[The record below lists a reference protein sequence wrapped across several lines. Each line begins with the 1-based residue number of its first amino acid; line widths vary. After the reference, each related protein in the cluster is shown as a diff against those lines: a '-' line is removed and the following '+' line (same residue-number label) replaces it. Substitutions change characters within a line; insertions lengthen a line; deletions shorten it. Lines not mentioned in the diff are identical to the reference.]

1 MLSIRNLGFSYNKN
15 KVFKGINF
23 DVYEGQCFVLTG
35 ASGSGKST
43 LLKIINGIIPE
54 VNDGEITGEIKLD
67 EQILNDVSITD
78 RSTYISTVFQNPKT
92 QFYCVEST
100 DELAFPLEN
109 RNTPKEAI
117 IKSIEEYTGL
127 LNTEKLLNRNIFSL
141 SGGEK
146 QLMAITSVMTMDNKV
161 YLFDEPSSSLD
172 HKSIELLKK
181 AIIELKKRKKVV
193 IIAEH
198 RLYYLIDILDSMGVL
213 SNSRMEFFQKTEL
226 DNKKIQEL
234 QNKYLLRSTKE
245 INKRDLARKQY
256 NKIHLLNKEKMA
268 ETSDMVLKC
277 DNFIQDFKAN
287 KIIDIKSL
295 NFSNEIYFIIGENG
309 VGKSTFIKKLARLI
323 KGTGKSFYK
332 EKEIKRPYNFI
343 SMVMQ
348 DVNYQIFTESVW
360 KEISIVSDD
369 DKKKRRVLED
379 LRLYDKKDAHPQYL
393 SGGEKQR
400 LMIALAIVSNKPIV
414 VLDEPTSGLCKEQM
428 MTIISYLKKMK
439 NEGKIV
445 IVITHDYELID
456 ECGGVIY
463 EFLKKR

>member
-15 KVFKGINF
+15 KVFKGIDF

-117 IKSIEEYTGL
+117 IKSIEEYTRL

-213 SNSRMEFFQKTEL
+213 SNSRMEFFQKKEL

-428 MTIISYLKKMK
+428 MTIISSLKKMK

>member
-1 MLSIRNLGFSYNKN
+1 MLSVRNLGVSYNSN
-15 KVFKGINF
+15 KVFKELNF

-54 VNDGEITGEIKLD
+54 INDGEVTGEIKLD
-67 EQILNDVSITD
+67 GRTLNDKSIAD
-78 RSTYISTVFQNPKT
+78 RSAYVSTVFQNPKT

-109 RNTPKEAI
+109 RNIPKETI
-117 IKSIEEYTGL
+117 IKSIEEYTRL
-127 LNTEKLLNRNIFSL
+127 LDTEKLLNRNIFSL

-146 QLMAITSVMTMDNKV
+146 QLIAITSVMTMDNKV

-181 AIIELKKRKKVV
+181 AIIELKKQKKIV

-198 RLYYLIDILDSMGVL
+198 RLYYLIDILDSMGIL
-213 SNSRMEFFQKTEL
+213 SNSGMEFFHKKEL
-226 DNKKIQEL
+226 DNKRLQEL
-234 QNKYLLRSTKE
+234 QNKYLLRRTKE
-245 INKRDLARKQY
+245 IDKRDLVKKQY
-256 NKIHLLNKEKMA
+256 SKIPLLSKEKMA
-268 ETSDMVLKC
+268 ETSDTVLKC
-277 DNFIQDFKAN
+277 ENFIQNFKAN
-287 KIIDIKSL
+287 KIIDIKSI

-309 VGKSTFIKKLARLI
+309 VGKSTFIKKLAKLI
-323 KGTGKSFYK
+323 KGKGKSFYK
-332 EKEIKRPYNFI
+332 KKEIKRSYNYI

-360 KEISIVSDD
+360 REISIVSDD
-369 DKKKRRVLED
+369 DEKKRRVLED
-379 LRLYDKKDAHPQYL
+379 LSLYDKKDAHPQSL

-400 LMIALAIVSNKPIV
+400 LMIALAIVSDKPIV
-414 VLDEPTSGLCKEQM
+414 ILDEPTSGLCKEQM
-428 MTIISYLKKMK
+428 MTIIKYLQKMK
-439 NEGKIV
+439 NERKTV
-445 IVITHDYELID
+445 IVVTHDYELID

-463 EFLKKR
+463 EFAKQ

>member
-1 MLSIRNLGFSYNKN
+1 MLSVRNLGFSYNSN
-15 KVFKGINF
+15 KVFKELNF

-54 VNDGEITGEIKLD
+54 INDGEVTGEIKLD
-67 EQILNDVSITD
+67 GRTLNDKGIAD
-78 RSTYISTVFQNPKT
+78 RSAYVSTVFQNPKT

-109 RNTPKEAI
+109 RNIPKEAI
-117 IKSIEEYTGL
+117 IKSIEEYTRL
-127 LNTEKLLNRNIFSL
+127 LDTEKLLNRNIFSL

-181 AIIELKKRKKVV
+181 AIIELKKKKKII

-198 RLYYLIDILDSMGVL
+198 RLYYLIDILDSIGIL
-213 SNSRMEFFQKTEL
+213 SNSGIEFFQKKEL
-226 DNKKIQEL
+226 DNKRLQEF
-234 QNKYLLRSTKE
+234 QNKYLLRRTKE
-245 INKRDLARKQY
+245 INKEDLAKKQY
-256 NKIHLLNKEKMA
+256 RKIHLLSKEKMA

-277 DNFIQDFKAN
+277 DNFIQNFKAN

-309 VGKSTFIKKLARLI
+309 VGKSTFIKKLAKLI
-323 KGTGKSFYK
+323 KGKGKSFYK
-332 EKEIKRPYNFI
+332 KKEIKRSYNYI

-360 KEISIVSDD
+360 REISIVSDD
-369 DKKKRRVLED
+369 DEKKRRVLED
-379 LRLYDKKDAHPQYL
+379 LSLYDKKDAHPQSL

-400 LMIALAIVSNKPIV
+400 LMIALAIVSDKPIV
-414 VLDEPTSGLCKEQM
+414 ILDEPTSGLCKEQM
-428 MTIISYLKKMK
+428 MTIIKYLQKMK
-439 NEGKIV
+439 NEKKTV
-445 IVITHDYELID
+445 IVVTHDYELID

-463 EFLKKR
+463 EFAKQ

>member
-1 MLSIRNLGFSYNKN
+1 MLSVRNLGFSYNSN
-15 KVFKGINF
+15 KVFKELNF

-54 VNDGEITGEIKLD
+54 INDGEVTGEIKLD
-67 EQILNDVSITD
+67 GRTLNDKGIAD
-78 RSTYISTVFQNPKT
+78 RSAYVSTVFQNPKT

-109 RNTPKEAI
+109 RNIPKEAI
-117 IKSIEEYTGL
+117 IKSIEEYTRL
-127 LNTEKLLNRNIFSL
+127 LDTEKLLNRNIFSL

-181 AIIELKKRKKVV
+181 AIIELKKKKKIV

-198 RLYYLIDILDSMGVL
+198 RLYYLIDILDSMGIL
-213 SNSRMEFFQKTEL
+213 SNSGIEFFQKKEL
-226 DNKKIQEL
+226 DNKRLQEL
-234 QNKYLLRSTKE
+234 QNKYLLRRTKE
-245 INKRDLARKQY
+245 INKEDLAKKQY
-256 NKIHLLNKEKMA
+256 RKIHLLSKEKMA

-277 DNFIQDFKAN
+277 DNFIQNFKAN

-309 VGKSTFIKKLARLI
+309 VGKSTFIKKLAKLI
-323 KGTGKSFYK
+323 KGKGKSFYK
-332 EKEIKRPYNFI
+332 KKEIKRSYNYI

-360 KEISIVSDD
+360 REISIVSDD
-369 DKKKRRVLED
+369 DEKKRRVLED
-379 LRLYDKKDAHPQYL
+379 LSLYDKKDAHPQSL

-400 LMIALAIVSNKPIV
+400 LMIALAIVSDKPIV
-414 VLDEPTSGLCKEQM
+414 ILDEPTSGLCKEQM
-428 MTIISYLKKMK
+428 MTIIKYLQKMK
-439 NEGKIV
+439 NEKKTV
-445 IVITHDYELID
+445 IVVTHDYELID

-463 EFLKKR
+463 EFAKQ

>member
-213 SNSRMEFFQKTEL
+213 SNSRMEFFQKKEL

-309 VGKSTFIKKLARLI
+309 GGKSTFIKKLARLI

-428 MTIISYLKKMK
+428 MTIISYLKK
-439 NEGKIV
+439 
-445 IVITHDYELID
+445 
-456 ECGGVIY
+456 
-463 EFLKKR
+463 

>member
-1 MLSIRNLGFSYNKN
+1 MLSVRNLGFSYNSN
-15 KVFKGINF
+15 KVFKELNF

-54 VNDGEITGEIKLD
+54 INDGEVTGEIKLD
-67 EQILNDVSITD
+67 GRTLNDKGIAD
-78 RSTYISTVFQNPKT
+78 RSAYVSTVFQNPKT

-109 RNTPKEAI
+109 RNIPKEAI
-117 IKSIEEYTGL
+117 IKSIEEYTRL
-127 LNTEKLLNRNIFSL
+127 LDTEKLLNRNIFSL

-181 AIIELKKRKKVV
+181 AIIELKKKKKII

-198 RLYYLIDILDSMGVL
+198 RLYYLIDILDSIGIL
-213 SNSRMEFFQKTEL
+213 SNSGIEFFQKKEL
-226 DNKKIQEL
+226 DNKRLQEL
-234 QNKYLLRSTKE
+234 QNKYLLRRTKE
-245 INKRDLARKQY
+245 INKEDLAKKQY
-256 NKIHLLNKEKMA
+256 RKIHLLSKEKMA

-277 DNFIQDFKAN
+277 DNFIQNFKAN

-309 VGKSTFIKKLARLI
+309 VGKSTFIKKLAKLI
-323 KGTGKSFYK
+323 KGKGKSFYK
-332 EKEIKRPYNFI
+332 KKEIKRSYNYI

-360 KEISIVSDD
+360 REISIVSDD
-369 DKKKRRVLED
+369 DEKKRRVLED
-379 LRLYDKKDAHPQYL
+379 LSLYDKKDAHPQSL

-400 LMIALAIVSNKPIV
+400 LMIALAIVSDKPIV
-414 VLDEPTSGLCKEQM
+414 ILDEPTSGLCKEQM
-428 MTIISYLKKMK
+428 MTIIKYLQKMK
-439 NEGKIV
+439 NEKKTV
-445 IVITHDYELID
+445 IVVTHDYELID

-463 EFLKKR
+463 EFAKQ

>member
-1 MLSIRNLGFSYNKN
+1 MLSIRNLVFSYNKN

-213 SNSRMEFFQKTEL
+213 SNSRMEFFQKKEL

-309 VGKSTFIKKLARLI
+309 VEKSTFIKKLARLI

-428 MTIISYLKKMK
+428 MTIISYLKK
-439 NEGKIV
+439 
-445 IVITHDYELID
+445 
-456 ECGGVIY
+456 
-463 EFLKKR
+463 